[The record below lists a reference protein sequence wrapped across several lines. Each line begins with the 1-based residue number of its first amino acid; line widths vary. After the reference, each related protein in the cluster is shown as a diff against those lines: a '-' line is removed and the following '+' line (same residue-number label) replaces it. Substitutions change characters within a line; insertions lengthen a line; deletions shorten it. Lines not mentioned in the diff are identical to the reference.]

1 MKFTIFTPT
10 YNRAHTLP
18 RLYESLKKQ
27 SNKDFE
33 WLVVDDGSTD
43 NTEELIQK
51 YIGENPFPIQYHK
64 QENQG
69 KHIAINSSLELAK
82 GEYWITIDSDDYIT
96 GDCIEVCHSLAQKI
110 DNKPDFA
117 SFTFIRFSEETP
129 YDKSKYGKKEWTKPS
144 DYQWEFHGEMNFTF
158 KTAIAKKHPFP
169 VYKGEKFCRESVFLI
184 PILSKYK
191 VLCTDNVLSFGD
203 YLEDGLSQNT
213 YKRMLESPHYAMLY
227 YRKKLDTASNHTE
240 KLNFTQY
247 YWDIANKTG
256 GGIIKNITKL
266 PIYWTIL
273 VFIRKFLSK
282 LKMHF

>member
-110 DNKPDFA
+110 DNKPGFA
-117 SFTFIRFSEETP
+117 GFSFIHFSNQIP
-129 YDKSKYGKKEWTKPS
+129 YDKSKYGKKEWTGTPQ
-144 DYQWEFHGEMNFTF
+144 YNWEFHGEMSFTF
-158 KTAIAKKHPFP
+158 KTAIAKKYPFP

-184 PILSKYK
+184 PILTKYEM
-191 VLCTDNVLSFGD
+191 LYTDNVLVRGD

-213 YKRMLESPHYAMLY
+213 YKRMLKSPRYAMLY
-227 YRKKLDTASNHTE
+227 YCKKLDTAKNGIE
-240 KLNFTQY
+240 KLNFAQY
-247 YWDIANKTG
+247 YWDIALKTG
-256 GGIIKNITKL
+256 GGVLKNITKL
-266 PIYWTIL
+266 PIYWTIK
-273 VFIRKFLSK
+273 VFINKFVEK
-282 LKMHF
+282 YKF